1 MEKEAEAQQRQVPW
15 CEVRVARCDLAV
27 LVLRLAPLGPS
38 RRLHFGVP
46 NGVEVD
52 WIGVVLGFP
61 LDRSLQNGVV
71 KTVAQMGLRRDKK
84 RRGDGKGKASL
95 SLAHEHFTSYH

>member
-46 NGVEVD
+46 NG
-52 WIGVVLGFP
+52 IGLGWP
-61 LDRSLQNGVV
+61 WGAPYSSDSITRSG
-71 KTVAQMGLRRDKK
+71 M
-84 RRGDGKGKASL
+84 
-95 SLAHEHFTSYH
+95 E

>member
-15 CEVRVARCDLAV
+15 GEMRVARCDLAV

-46 NGVEVD
+46 NGSGSGLD
-52 WIGVVLGFP
+52 WGGPGLP
-61 LDRSLQNGVV
+61 TRSLTPEWSSENSGKNGS
-71 KTVAQMGLRRDKK
+71 TEG
-84 RRGDGKGKASL
+84 
-95 SLAHEHFTSYH
+95 